1 MKVMKKIILLVFAA
15 LMMVGCDTRTEEER
29 YNDYLQKQNEVKKQR
44 EIWERWKGYSVI
56 VVDSC
61 EYIVKTIDYDKGY
74 DSAIQS
80 GYLAHKGN
88 CRFCAERRK
97 QEL

>member
-61 EYIVKTIDYDKGY
+61 EYIVKTIDHDKGY
-74 DSAIQS
+74 DNAIQS